1 MYWSLYYKQILTQSF
16 SQIFLCTS
24 YLSYVKCHIT
34 PLYLKDNLKKRDWG
48 RNCAEQFTI
57 WYFSI
62 KETRSRALNRVVTVT
77 FDSALSVAPKV
88 NGRPCSPESQ
98 AASLRGLCP
107 PLLHHLCSPAS
118 HSGQVQRNGLLQILP
133 QVLVSMSQFCQSPSP
148 LSPTPKKYAF
158 SILEP
163 WTLNV
168 WVKNSLAFLPT
179 LKIYTEKTYLK

>member
-118 HSGQVQRNGLLQILP
+118 HSGQVQRNGLLQMSAPSRSLHEP
-133 QVLVSMSQFCQSPSP
+133 VLSIPFPSVPYSQKVCIQYPGAMNFKCVS
-148 LSPTPKKYAF
+148 
-158 SILEP
+158 
-163 WTLNV
+163 
-168 WVKNSLAFLPT
+168 
-179 LKIYTEKTYLK
+179 